1 MKKLVFVYGTLRKE
15 EYYSHY
21 LKGSR
26 CVAEQ
31 ARVRGRLYDTGNH
44 YPAMVLVDDADSSEF
59 VYGELYEVDRKTLA
73 RLDELE
79 GYRDGGTENDYDR
92 ITTEVWTDRGK
103 VDALVYV
110 ADRSRADFIKSVIE
124 SGDWKYEQMKK
135 HREYLYFAYGSC
147 MDNERMKQHNVD
159 HLFQDVVGKGILRNY
174 SLRFTYPAPSDG
186 LGRAD
191 IVEEEGGYVEG
202 KVYRISH
209 EALKYLE
216 WREGLK
222 VNAYRPSFVDLE
234 LNGKRQNVFTVVV
247 KHKQEEIAPPLEYA
261 REIVRGA
268 ATVCSETYVEQVRR
282 RLKVRF
288 GVEV

>member
-1 MKKLVFVYGTLRKE
+1 MKKLVFVYGTLRKG

-21 LKGSR
+21 LKGNK
-26 CVAEQ
+26 CVSEQ
-31 ARVRGRLYDTGNH
+31 AWVRGRLYDTGYH
-44 YPAMVLVDDADSSEF
+44 YPAMVLVDEEGSSEF

-79 GYRDGGTENDYDR
+79 GYRDGGTDNDYDR

-103 VDALVYV
+103 VEALVYV
-110 ADRSRADFIKSVIE
+110 ADRGRADFLKSVIE
-124 SGDWKYEQMKK
+124 GGDWKYEQMKK
-135 HREYLYFAYGSC
+135 KPDYLYFAYGSC
-147 MDNERMKQHNVD
+147 MDDERMKQKNVD
-159 HLFQDVVGKGILRNY
+159 QLFQDVVGKGILRNY
-174 SLRFTYPAPSDG
+174 SLRFTYAASDG
-186 LGRAD
+186 MGRAD

-222 VNAYRPSFVDLE
+222 VNAYRPSFVNVE

-247 KHKQEEIAPPLEYA
+247 KNKQEEIAPPLVYA
-261 REIVRGA
+261 TEIVRGA